1 MNPEQ
6 SDSVSMSFVDVITN
20 GMGSMLVL
28 FLLMTVLRQAV
39 DLGAPHSPEGTEG
52 VGGQTGAVAASRT
65 PEKDPFVI
73 LVTSSDRRQL
83 FDAGGGRWE
92 LSDEFGGARR
102 NTGGTFAALYAALP
116 PPAGATVVLRGA
128 RAWEVVNVQVWHG
141 GKMTAR
147 TETPRGDGAVAV
159 WPPPKEGAR

>member
-6 SDSVSMSFVDVITN
+6 ADSVSMSFVDVITN

-39 DLGAPHSPEGTEG
+39 DLGAPHSPNGSEGE
-52 VGGQTGAVAASRT
+52 GGQTGAVAAARA

-73 LVTSSDRRQL
+73 LVTSSGRRPL
-83 FDAGGGRWE
+83 FAGQGQWD
-92 LSDEFGGARR
+92 LSDEFGNARR
-102 NTGGTFAALYAALP
+102 NTGATFAAVYAALP

-128 RAWEVVNVQVWHG
+128 RSGEVVTVQVWHKG
-141 GKMTAR
+141 AMTAR
-147 TETPRGDGAVAV
+147 TETPRGDGSVPV
-159 WPPPKEGAR
+159 WPIPKEGQR